1 MKHYEIM
8 SHRMAGFVVGDIVSE
23 EELVRRGVSPKGRVA
38 THHIR
43 PVDYNEQPKPR
54 KRQGARKDGSDHDK
68 E

>member
-8 SHRMAGFVVGDIVSE
+8 SRRMAGFAVGDIVSE

-43 PVDYNEQPKPR
+43 PVDYNEAPKPR
-54 KRQGARKDGSDHDK
+54 KRSGARKDGSDHDK